1 MVHSQKKGTKPVT
14 GAVPF
19 QKFQNFRC

>member
-14 GAVPF
+14 GAIPF